1 MPWWGWV
8 VLGAVL
14 LGAETVIPADFF
26 LVFLGLAALAV
37 GGLAAL
43 GLAGPASLQWV
54 LFGVLAVVFLVFFRE
69 RVRERFRV
77 QGSDP
82 RVDDTLV
89 GEIAVAREELAPGA
103 VGRAELRGSA
113 WSARNDGDAPLAA
126 GARARVE
133 RVEGLL
139 LHVRAEP

>member
-1 MPWWGWV
+1 MPWWAWV
-8 VLGAVL
+8 VVGAVL
-14 LGAETVIPADFF
+14 LGAETVVPADFF

-43 GLAGPASLQWV
+43 GLAGPASFQWV

-69 RVRERFRV
+69 RVRQRFRV

-89 GEIAVAREELAPGA
+89 GEVAIVREDLAPGA
-103 VGRAELRGSA
+103 LGRAELRGTA
-113 WSARNDGDAPLAA
+113 WSARNAGDAPLRA

-139 LHVRAEP
+139 LHVRAE